1 MFKTRLISGAA
12 ILALTIFCILAGGYV
27 LFAYAAVLTLIGV
40 WELYKAC
47 GIEKTLPAAAG
58 YAGACVFEVSLL
70 LPLENAPL
78 MAAALGVLLVMASYV
93 YTFPKYK
100 AEQIFSAVAG
110 IAYVTV
116 LLSFVY
122 QVRVMD
128 DGLYL
133 APLIYICAWGNDT
146 FAYLAGR
153 AFGKHKMSPILSPKK
168 SIEGL
173 IGGIIGAAL
182 LGLVYGTVFG
192 QSLSSLSWPGIS
204 CLIIGGAG
212 ALLAVV
218 GDLAASAIKR
228 DTGIKDYGWLI
239 PGHGGVLDR
248 FDSILYTAPAVY
260 ILASILARLG

>member
-1 MFKTRLISGAA
+1 MFRTRLISGAA
-12 ILALTIFCILAGGYV
+12 ILALTIFCILAGGYI
-27 LFAYAAVLTLIGV
+27 LFAYVAVMTLIGV

-47 GIEKTLPAAAG
+47 GIEKTLPAIAG
-58 YAGACVFEVSLL
+58 YAGACVFEISLL

-100 AEQIFSAVAG
+100 AEQIFGAVAG

-146 FAYLAGR
+146 CAYLVGR
-153 AFGKHKMSPILSPKK
+153 AIGKHKMSPILSPKK

-173 IGGIIGAAL
+173 FGGIAGAAL
-182 LGLVYGTVFG
+182 LGLIYGTILG
-192 QSLSSLSWPGIS
+192 KSLPSLTYPGIS
-204 CLIIGGAG
+204 CLVIGAVG

-248 FDSILYTAPAVY
+248 FDSILFTAPAVF
-260 ILASILARLG
+260 ILASILAKL